1 MKRLLVVFLSLL
13 VFCST
18 AFCLAPLKGFS
29 KTETQSKVADL
40 LTEQSESKKT
50 SKTSETTSTSSDV
63 VDAEIFKALEDYLS
77 DKTILLPSQ
86 KEELK
91 GMVEEAIVDASA
103 LVSDLKKDAYGT
115 KFFADLGA
123 AFGFKKDA
131 VQYGIVG
138 DMGLKFGK
146 GFLTK
151 IGVQY
156 MLGDIGKFEMPKWS
170 LEDMTVQATIG
181 WEW

>member
-1 MKRLLVVFLSLL
+1 MKKLLVVLLSLL
-13 VFCST
+13 AFCST
-18 AFCLAPLKGFS
+18 VFALAPLKGFS

-40 LTEQSESKKT
+40 LTEQSESKRT

-63 VDAEIFKALEDYLS
+63 IDNEMFKALEDYLS

-103 LVSDLKKDAYGT
+103 LVTDLKKDAYGT

-151 IGVQY
+151 VGVQY
-156 MLGDIGKFEMPKWS
+156 MLGDIGKFEMPEWS
-170 LEDMTVQATIG
+170 LENMTVNATIG